1 MQTGVSSVEQFSLLL
16 ELSRAFSALI
26 ELEELLPTVIAKT
39 QEVLQAE
46 SCALLL
52 MDEERQELFFPVTSD
67 VSPETA
73 ERLKTIRR
81 IAGTD
86 GVRKECSLTAGRV
99 ETASVVVKK
108 RECSVGRIARAGAI
122 A

>member
-1 MQTGVSSVEQFSLLL
+1 MMQTGVSSVEQFSLLL

-52 MDEERQELFFPVTSD
+52 LDEERQELFFPFAKICITGSAC
-67 VSPETA
+67 SPL
-73 ERLKTIRR
+73 RCRPC
-81 IAGTD
+81 GS
-86 GVRKECSLTAGRV
+86 G
-99 ETASVVVKK
+99 
-108 RECSVGRIARAGAI
+108 GRIFLCSCPTLLARATKSWGSRFRRSLKKLWTR
-122 A
+122 